1 LDIWLSLVVLSAHSD
16 LYFNKYL
23 GWVIFEEPVLIQAG
37 VLTKDGRLDAKALIL
52 LHDLFDFD
60 ELLVND
66 LIELLDFI
74 LEAEPLLV
82 KLGDTLMDPPRFNS
96 GGIQQLLLQLFNLFL
111 EEALVILVIFV
122 ELSSV
127 LILLMLDFLD
137 LLMQVILLFEQ

>member
-1 LDIWLSLVVLSAHSD
+1 LVVLSVHSD
-16 LYFNKYL
+16 LYFNKDL

-37 VLTKDGRLDAKALIL
+37 ILTEDSRLDAKALIL
-52 LHDLFDFD
+52 FHDLFDFD

-66 LIELLDFI
+66 LLELVDFI

-127 LILLMLDFLD
+127 LILLVLNFLD

>member
-1 LDIWLSLVVLSAHSD
+1 LDIWLSLVVLSVHSD

-23 GWVIFEEPVLIQAG
+23 GWIIFEEPVLIQAG
-37 VLTKDGRLDAKALIL
+37 ILTEDSRLDAKALIL
-52 LHDLFDFD
+52 FHDLFDFD

-127 LILLMLDFLD
+127 LILLVLNLLD

>member
-1 LDIWLSLVVLSAHSD
+1 MVVLSVHSD

-23 GWVIFEEPVLIQAG
+23 GWIIFEEPVLIQAG
-37 VLTKDGRLDAKALIL
+37 ILTEDSRLDAKALIL
-52 LHDLFDFD
+52 FHDLFDFD

-127 LILLMLDFLD
+127 LILLVLNLLD